1 MSKSM
6 GVMPARRRALGR
18 ICLDRRRMRKARSR
32 RIRQSG
38 WVKMLDENIG
48 AGGFDAA
55 LLQKYNRPVP
65 RYTSYPTAME
75 FRTIDDASS
84 RTAFLA
90 DSQQGDGPLSLYIH
104 LPFCASLCWFCGC
117 TKIISTDQ
125 SIADKYLDYLE
136 LEIDRVRPRLGEG
149 REVIQLHFGGG
160 SPNFLSPEQIDRL
173 SAMLHDRFDFASDVE
188 MSVEIDPRTLTQ
200 EKVASFARMG
210 INRASLGVQDLDP
223 EVQKTIHRVQPTEMN
238 RQAIGWLREAGID
251 SLNVDLIYGLP
262 GQTVES
268 FERTLEEVLEY
279 DPDRF
284 AIFSYAHI
292 PWSKFAQKI
301 LERSR
306 IPEASVKIELLQLI
320 VRTLTER
327 GYAHIGMDHFTKFDD
342 TLARAQ
348 RSGAL
353 QRNFQGYSLYA
364 NTEICAFGISSISQT
379 ERTYRQN
386 VKELDEYYRRLDE
399 GELPIER
406 GYMLTPEDRI
416 RREAI
421 MRLMCDMSLDF
432 AAMSE
437 RFGIDFSQRFA
448 RELKALEPLEKDGLV
463 ELSEDGLTV
472 TRLGRLLIRNV
483 AFVFDV
489 YSAQKEKTFS
499 KAV

>member
-1 MSKSM
+1 MSGTKGGS
-6 GVMPARRRALGR
+6 LGMRR
-18 ICLDRRRMRKARSR
+18 ICRNRR
-32 RIRQSG
+32 RIRKAYSIEIG
-38 WVKMLDENIG
+38 ETAGVKMLDDDIG
-48 AGGFDAA
+48 ISNLDAD
-55 LLQKYNRPVP
+55 LLQKYNRPIP

-84 RTAFLA
+84 RSAFLA
-90 DSQQGDGPLSLYIH
+90 DSGEVAGPISLYAH

-117 TKIISTDQ
+117 TKIVSTDQ

-136 LEIDRVRPRLGEG
+136 KETDRTRPYLGDD
-149 REVIQLHFGGG
+149 REVVQLHFGGG

-173 SAMLHDRFDFASDVE
+173 GEILHRRFDFAEKAE
-188 MSVEIDPRTLTQ
+188 MSVEIDPRTLTE
-200 EKVASFARMG
+200 EKVKAFVRMG
-210 INRASLGVQDLDP
+210 INRASLGIQDLDP
-223 EVQKTIHRVQPTEMN
+223 DVQKAIHRIQPTEMN

-268 FERTLEEVLEY
+268 FERTLAEVLDY

-306 IPEASVKIELLQLI
+306 IPKPSVKIQLLALI
-320 VRTLTER
+320 AKTLTES
-327 GYAHIGMDHFTKFDD
+327 GYAHIGMDHFTKYDD
-342 TLARAQ
+342 SLAVAQ
-348 RSGAL
+348 RHGAL
-353 QRNFQGYSLYA
+353 QRNFQGYSLHA

-386 VKELDEYYRRLDE
+386 VKELSEYYRRLDA

-406 GYMLTPEDRI
+406 GYMLSFEDRV

-421 MRLMCDMSLDF
+421 MRLMCDMALGF
-432 AAMSE
+432 GEMNE
-437 RFGIDFSQRFA
+437 RFDIDFGQRFR
-448 RELKALEPLEKDGLV
+448 RELKALKPLEADGLV
-463 ELSEDGLTV
+463 EQSEAGLIV
-472 TRLGRLLIRNV
+472 TSLGRLLIRNI
-483 AFVFDV
+483 AFVFDA
-489 YSAQKEKTFS
+489 YSGHKEKTFS
-499 KAV
+499 KSV